1 MTDFY
6 PMEVATPQQQPL
18 NVNQNYNSFNM
29 SGPDSNVTYTTP
41 CNYIIGVIIVAFFIM
56 GTAFFALIIFLAIY
70 NEDAK
75 LIFVCPFPLIFTVV
89 SIVLGIRRNI
99 YYTIT
104 VDHYLKTVN
113 IKSKRMCICCSKSN
127 SIQISEIRQVIIR
140 IDHGT
145 SYNING
151 VYYNAFEIIFK
162 LINGNDV
169 RGCSGVINKNNEGAR
184 AASILRNS
192 LPQNIIFGGELLYP
206 DY

>member
-1 MTDFY
+1 
-6 PMEVATPQQQPL
+6 
-18 NVNQNYNSFNM
+18 
-29 SGPDSNVTYTTP
+29 
-41 CNYIIGVIIVAFFIM
+41 
-56 GTAFFALIIFLAIY
+56 
-70 NEDAK
+70 
-75 LIFVCPFPLIFTVV
+75 
-89 SIVLGIRRNI
+89 
-99 YYTIT
+99 
-104 VDHYLKTVN
+104 
-113 IKSKRMCICCSKSN
+113 MCICCSKSN

-206 DY
+206 EY